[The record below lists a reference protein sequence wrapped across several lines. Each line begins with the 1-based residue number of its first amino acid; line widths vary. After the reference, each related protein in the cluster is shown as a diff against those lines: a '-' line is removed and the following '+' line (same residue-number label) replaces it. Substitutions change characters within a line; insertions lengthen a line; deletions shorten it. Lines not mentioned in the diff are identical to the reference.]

1 MRKNMV
7 EKKPEEYLKALS
19 MPNLCARC
27 GTQPGESAW
36 PIFSRYNFSFKLA
49 RTTYKKSRFYVPV
62 CNTCQSHLEQDNA
75 LWLKVS
81 WGSGIGALAMIA
93 LAILI
98 YEYSGTFLIFSLLAL
113 IVLLVAYIKRSKY
126 WQDSGI
132 ASYDGKVFTFHN
144 KTFQGKF
151 AELNPHLVKKG

>member
-1 MRKNMV
+1 MV
-7 EKKPEEYLKALS
+7 EKKPEEYLKSLN

-36 PIFSRYNFSFKLA
+36 PIYARYSFSYKLS
-49 RTTYKKSRFYVPV
+49 RTTYKKSRFHVPV
-62 CNTCQSHLEQDNA
+62 CNSCKSQLERDNA

-81 WGSGIGALAMIA
+81 WGSGIGALTMII

-98 YEYSGTFLIFSLLAL
+98 YEHSSLFLILSLLAL

-126 WQDSGI
+126 WRDSGI
-132 ASYDGKVFTFHN
+132 ASYDGKVFTFTN
-144 KTFQGKF
+144 KAFQEKF
-151 AELNPHLVKKG
+151 AELNPTLVKKG